1 MIKTV
6 TQAILSG
13 LMIYPV
19 KSLAGIELR
28 QSEVDR
34 FGLRHDRRWMV
45 VNAAGKFLS
54 QRELPQMALIRQT
67 LSADGLTLSTN
78 GKPDL
83 HLPLTPREIDRIEVD
98 VWHDHCHAI
107 PCGSEADTWL
117 SEALGQPCRLVYFP
131 DGEERPIDPE
141 YAESQDRT
149 AFSDGFPLLLISEAS
164 LEDLNARLE
173 QKLPISRFRP
183 NLIVSGCNAYA
194 EDNWRQIRIGELD
207 CRVVK
212 PCSRCTITTV
222 DPKTAQRG
230 PEPLKTLAGYRRQ
243 GNKVF
248 FGQNL
253 LHNRPGLL
261 KVGMRVEILEKTDG

>member
-1 MIKTV
+1 MKTV
-6 TQAILSG
+6 NETILSG

-19 KSLAGIELR
+19 KSLAAIELNL
-28 QSEVDR
+28 SEVDR
-34 FGLRHDRRWMV
+34 LGLRHDRRWMV

-67 LSADGLTLSTN
+67 LSADGLTLSTD

-83 HLPLTPREIDRIEVD
+83 HLPITPRETSRIEVA
-98 VWHDHCHAI
+98 VWHDHIQAI
-107 PCGSEADTWL
+107 PCGSRADNWL
-117 SEALGQPCRLVYFP
+117 SDALGQSCRLVYFP
-131 DGEERPIDPE
+131 DGEERQVDPE

-173 QKLPISRFRP
+173 QKLPMSRFRP
-183 NLIVSGCNAYA
+183 NLIVRGCNAYA
-194 EDNWRQIRIGELD
+194 EDNWHRIRIGELD

-253 LHNRPGLL
+253 LHNGPGFLE
-261 KVGMRVEILEKTDG
+261 VGMRVEILDKTDG

>member
-45 VNAAGKFLS
+45 VDAAGKFLS
-54 QRELPQMALIRQT
+54 QRKLPQMTLIRQT
-67 LSADGLTLSTN
+67 LSADGLTLSTE

-107 PCGSEADTWL
+107 PSGSEADTWL

-131 DGEERPIDPE
+131 DGEERPVDPE

-253 LHNRPGLL
+253 LHNGPGFLEA
-261 KVGMRVEILEKTDG
+261 GMRIKILEKTDG